1 MARPRKPD
9 TEKKRHMVTLR
20 FSDSELAQLRQLA
33 KDAGVPPYTYV
44 RETVLGR
51 RPKAKPAQMLIYN
64 KVLYEL
70 QSIATNC
77 RQLADATGDALYK
90 EWARLV
96 GGQFPDELLGQADL
110 SDTIDGQ
117 IASLNQAGQQ
127 INSLARKAN
136 QERPVKANER
146 AAAFRALKRA
156 LEPIRQSLQA
166 KKKKQ
171 ILHYPAEA

>member
-20 FSDSELAQLRQLA
+20 FSDDELAQLRQLA

-51 RPKAKPAQMLIYN
+51 RPKAKPAQLLIYN

-77 RQLADATGDALYK
+77 RQLADATGDALFR

-96 GGQFPDELLGQADL
+96 GGQFPDELLGQDDL

-117 IASLNQAGQQ
+117 IDPLNQAGHQ
-127 INSLARKAN
+127 INILARKAN
-136 QERPVKANER
+136 QERPFKASER
-146 AAAFRALKRA
+146 TAAFRALKRA
-156 LEPIRQSLQA
+156 LDPIRQALRA
-166 KKKKQ
+166 KKKRE